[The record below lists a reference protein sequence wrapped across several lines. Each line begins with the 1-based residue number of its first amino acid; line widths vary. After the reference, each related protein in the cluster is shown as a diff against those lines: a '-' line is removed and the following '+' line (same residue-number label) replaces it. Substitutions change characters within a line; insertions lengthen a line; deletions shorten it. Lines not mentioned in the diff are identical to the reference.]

1 MGSEKT
7 LEAAPPEPKPNPLS
21 PRFPDEPPPGL
32 GIPEKIGSI
41 PGDVDPRPRSWWR
54 RLFG

>member
-1 MGSEKT
+1 MASEKT
-7 LEAAPPEPKPNPLS
+7 PEVTPPEPKPNPLS
-21 PRFPDEPPPGL
+21 PRFPDEPPPGF

-41 PGDVDPRPRSWWR
+41 PGDRRRTPWWR